1 MKEKKQE
8 LEISVLSEQNGKWQH
23 KILERAVTDQL
34 CADAVEAI
42 DQEDQD
48 MN

>member
-8 LEISVLSEQNGKWQH
+8 LELSVLSEQNGKWVH
-23 KILERAVTDQL
+23 KILDRAVTDQL
-34 CADAVEAI
+34 TADAAEAI

-48 MN
+48 MS